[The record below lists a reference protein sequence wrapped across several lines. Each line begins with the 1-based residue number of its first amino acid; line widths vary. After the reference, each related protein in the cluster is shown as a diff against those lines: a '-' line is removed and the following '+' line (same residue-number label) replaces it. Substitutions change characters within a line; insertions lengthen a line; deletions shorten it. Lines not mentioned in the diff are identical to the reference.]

1 MTVTANVLKDF
12 IGGISRGF
20 GLFVT
25 TRQDTTVYSA
35 KPFLKSC
42 DQRGR

>member
-1 MTVTANVLKDF
+1 MTVATNALRDF
-12 IGGISRGF
+12 IGGISRGL

-35 KPFLKSC
+35 KPFSKSC
-42 DQRGR
+42 DQRRK